1 MSKYFDLNRQS
12 LKKKDLSSPQASD
25 ANISWSFLVEHFQ
38 PPWPEWNDAD
48 LNLERWDIIKDK
60 LRQGLAKASSMD
72 SKTSSYFEDP
82 QHAAVPLPTSLK
94 VASWKRPSEVFS
106 DETLTLYEDRT
117 EVIDLVTQ
125 NGHLMQSELMRWVI
139 SGICAVQ
146 FIALTDPF
154 PVEGESL
161 TFIPTTGSDPWQPW
175 HLVYSLCKAG
185 KGHVHKPVMNQ
196 SGKYVVRLYYLG
208 CWRKLVV
215 DDRVPVD
222 LEGNIL
228 LPITTKN
235 ELWPIV
241 LCKALLKLACLTWTG
256 NREVVEFSVISC
268 LTGWVQ
274 CEESL
279 RKMSKDDV
287 WRFCC
292 SNVSCYKPEEDKYE
306 RIIMKSNRG
315 GNTVTVKNNQQ
326 RHVSSNKSNGQK
338 SSLSKG
344 SSPINSEESHKG
356 VSQVVLFGAT
366 DKRGTFVPDLGP
378 FWSHPFI
385 IYQTRDVPLKGHTPK
400 PPIQLWKRIRWLDW
414 AKRKGLIHST
424 EPVPEL
430 KCLKIV
436 SCFNKWREIVGQEE
450 SSNHFNEYVHGNR
463 ESIMRQS
470 SYTKKGSELK
480 MELLDD
486 VSSLNILSDTNISL
500 RSKPFKKRTGNQYG
514 ARDLTIVEEKESQ
527 FTKTLKNVTNHRE
540 TSVVSSKN
548 DLSEK
553 IKHKKWKM
561 AKNAL
566 VSPIKTVFEGSIDDL
581 RKVHLENS
589 ISTAEEIK
597 SKYIKLNL
605 NKHFSQRS
613 KLQADIDEQT
623 IWADFHRLITF
634 MNKMLLFYKPSHFP
648 FCVKVTDLQFNSFP
662 TKFKGDIKMS
672 KDYKTNLNTL
682 FRVPLTLQ
690 KSRNDGFYIFIDST
704 EKIQM
709 VISLTILPKLA
720 IQMKN
725 LKHKSI
731 ITSYSNE
738 EFEMQRSRKPMLS
751 ACITVEKYS
760 WNDFKINEPI
770 NFIKTFGM
778 KSIMVDMEEG
788 RNVLRVWVR
797 SESAYVAHFMSNF
810 PLFVCHREHL
820 WNVLQR
826 DCEKIH
832 RFGTEVSVKF
842 LALIQ
847 QFGRDEYAKARSELY
862 QVINTLTTTPTSRPR
877 LHVAFFNEMLKV
889 IKTYITSN
897 DELKQCVNALRVM
910 LLRLDLYLVSRKVQD
925 YGTVINPEELM
936 FDSFSVSLEKE
947 QAERASALFI
957 QALFSRNLLNKMK
970 ALHNPNNKSHK
981 AIVEKLRKINDVVF
995 NVNRRDTTVSK
1006 MVWSVFT
1013 ENPSLVEVC
1022 SFKHDLDL
1030 VLNVTEWKASTA
1042 NALPNTWVP
1051 LIHATLQCHATSPT
1065 LCVMEVNCPFQVYMV
1080 RIFDNDSMKEMSRI
1094 THSVIPNYYCQNER
1108 GYTLLVYGWM
1118 EDIRSKEVSWR
1129 MQIITN
1135 KGNLPLHFCSKAK
1148 STMTCTLTKAP
1159 DMGVQE
1165 IKDIYIP
1172 NRKNLVFRCLL
1183 KIKQR
1188 ALLSFRITP
1197 SHNQAKLMVSLKT
1210 VDDKLLAQESS
1221 ESCVVIPAVF
1231 VEMNDQLEE
1240 TTFVLEA
1247 IILDDSWPVKH
1258 TEFPTVKKIKFKGQ
1272 QKQNLSEVRRT
1283 TRSVII
1289 PKLSRKTLDTSS
1301 KRPHDRRTSKSWEST
1316 ETTQDKPFW
1325 HLQVFHGDEHD
1336 HIKLSQDNNQKYIF
1350 QELKKSWELN
1360 DPGRAARGTKLR
1372 RRFLIRN
1379 YLQKTSLGKTF
1390 HSTETLEAGV
1400 STAIIM
1406 NLSSNR
1412 LQSSSYSSNALVGQ
1426 DSERHV
1432 KTARDREEDL
1442 RNLQKK
1448 KEEFE
1453 FLHARLRRGIEDF
1466 STAQRE
1472 RHAKAIRLLNES
1484 RQESAR
1490 IMSSAYKIR

>member
-1 MSKYFDLNRQS
+1 MSKQFDLNRQS
-12 LKKKDLSSPQASD
+12 SKKKDLFSPQASV
-25 ANISWSFLVEHFQ
+25 ASISPSFLVEHFQ

-48 LNLERWDIIKDK
+48 LNSERWDIIKDK

-82 QHAAVPLPTSLK
+82 QHAAISLPNSLK

-106 DETLTLYEDRT
+106 DEALTLYEDST
-117 EVIDLVTQ
+117 EVIDLVTR

-139 SGICAVQ
+139 SGISAVR

-161 TFIPTTGSDPWQPW
+161 SFISTTGSDPWQPW

-185 KGHVHKPVMNQ
+185 KGHVHRPVMNQ

-292 SNVSCYKPEEDKYE
+292 SKVSCYKPEEDKSE
-306 RIIMKSNRG
+306 RISMKDNRE
-315 GNTVTVKNNQQ
+315 GNITTVKNNQQ
-326 RHVSSNKSNGQK
+326 RHVSSNKSNGKK
-338 SSLSKG
+338 SSISKG
-344 SSPINSEESHKG
+344 SSTINRKEINKG
-356 VSQVVLFGAT
+356 VSQVMLFGAM
-366 DKRGTFVPDLGP
+366 DELGTFVPDLGP
-378 FWSHPFI
+378 FWSHPFFI
-385 IYQTRDVPLKGHTPK
+385 HQTRDVPLKGHTPK

-414 AKRKGLIHST
+414 AKRKGLIHSA
-424 EPVPEL
+424 EPVTEL

-436 SCFNKWREIVGQEE
+436 SCFKKWREIVLQEE
-450 SSNHFNEYVHGNR
+450 SSIHPHGYVHGNR

-470 SYTKKGSELK
+470 SYPNKGS
-480 MELLDD
+480 
-486 VSSLNILSDTNISL
+486 VS
-500 RSKPFKKRTGNQYG
+500 K
-514 ARDLTIVEEKESQ
+514 
-527 FTKTLKNVTNHRE
+527 
-540 TSVVSSKN
+540 
-548 DLSEK
+548 
-553 IKHKKWKM
+553 
-561 AKNAL
+561 
-566 VSPIKTVFEGSIDDL
+566 
-581 RKVHLENS
+581 
-589 ISTAEEIK
+589 
-597 SKYIKLNL
+597 
-605 NKHFSQRS
+605 
-613 KLQADIDEQT
+613 
-623 IWADFHRLITF
+623 
-634 MNKMLLFYKPSHFP
+634 
-648 FCVKVTDLQFNSFP
+648 
-662 TKFKGDIKMS
+662 
-672 KDYKTNLNTL
+672 
-682 FRVPLTLQ
+682 

-709 VISLTILPKLA
+709 VISLTVLPKLA
-720 IQMKN
+720 IQTKN
-725 LKHKSI
+725 LKQKSI

-738 EFEMQRSRKPMLS
+738 DFEMLRSRKPMFS

-760 WNDFKINEPI
+760 WNDFKIKEPI
-770 NFIKTFGM
+770 NFVKTFGM
-778 KSIMVDMEEG
+778 KSIIVDMEEG

-797 SESAYVAHFMSNF
+797 SDSAYVAHFMSNF

-826 DCEKIH
+826 DCEKIR
-832 RFGTEVSVKF
+832 RFGSEVSAKF

-847 QFGRDEYAKARSELY
+847 QFGRDEYAKARSEFY
-862 QVINTLTTTPTSRPR
+862 QEINTLTITPTSRPC

-889 IKTYITSN
+889 IRMYITSN
-897 DELKQCVNALRVM
+897 DELKQCINALRVM
-910 LLRLDLYLVSRKVQD
+910 LLRLDLYLVSKKVQD
-925 YGTVINPEELM
+925 YGTVINPEALV
-936 FDSFSVSLEKE
+936 FDSYSVSLKKE
-947 QAERASALFI
+947 QVEISAALFI

-970 ALHNPNNKSHK
+970 ALHNPNNKIHK
-981 AIVEKLRKINDVVF
+981 TIAEKLRKINDVVF

-1013 ENPSLVEVC
+1013 EDPALMEVC
-1022 SFKHDLDL
+1022 SFKYDLDL
-1030 VLNVTEWKASTA
+1030 VLNVTEWKSSAT
-1042 NALPNTWVP
+1042 NALPHTWVP

-1065 LCVMEVNCPFQVYMV
+1065 LCVVEVNCPLQVYMV
-1080 RIFDNDSMKEMSRI
+1080 RIFDNDSMKEMTRI

-1108 GYTLLVYGWM
+1108 GYTLLVYGWT
-1118 EDIRSKEVSWR
+1118 EDIRSKEISWR

-1197 SHNQAKLMVSLKT
+1197 SYNRAKLMVSLKT

-1231 VEMNDQLEE
+1231 IETNDQLEE
-1240 TTFVLEA
+1240 TTFVIEA

-1258 TEFPTVKKIKFKGQ
+1258 TEFPNVKKIKLKSH
-1272 QKQNLSEVRRT
+1272 QKLNLLEVRRT
-1283 TRSVII
+1283 TKSIII
-1289 PKLSRKTLDTSS
+1289 PKVSRKTLDTSY
-1301 KRPHDRRTSKSWEST
+1301 KRPHDRRASKYWEST
-1316 ETTQDKPFW
+1316 ETTQDKQFW
-1325 HLQVFHGDEHD
+1325 HLQVLHGDEHD
-1336 HIKLSQDNNQKYIF
+1336 HIKLSQDTSQKDIF
-1350 QELKKSWELN
+1350 QELKNSWELN
-1360 DPGRAARGTKLR
+1360 DPGRAARGIKLR

-1379 YLQKTSLGKTF
+1379 YLQKTSLEKTF
-1390 HSTETLEAGV
+1390 HSTETLAANV
-1400 STAIIM
+1400 STTNIDADDM
-1406 NLSSNR
+1406 NLSLDR
-1412 LQSSSYSSNALVGQ
+1412 PQSSSYSSNLLGGQ

-1432 KTARDREEDL
+1432 KTARDREEDS

-1453 FLHARLRRGIEDF
+1453 SFYACLRRGLDDF

-1490 IMSSAYKIR
+1490 IMRSAYKIRDRIVSERMEELLPQQEEEYSKEKLSLRKKKREIKKKSRSKSRSPKKKKKI

>member
-1 MSKYFDLNRQS
+1 MSKYFDLNRPS

-25 ANISWSFLVEHFQ
+25 ANISWSFLVEHLQ

-106 DETLTLYEDRT
+106 DEVLTLYENRT
-117 EVIDLVTQ
+117 EVIDLVTR

-139 SGICAVQ
+139 SGISAVR

-279 RKMSKDDV
+279 RKMSKDEV

-292 SNVSCYKPEEDKYE
+292 SNVSCYKPEEDSYE
-306 RIIMKSNRG
+306 RISMKNNRG
-315 GNTVTVKNNQQ
+315 GNIVALKNNQQ

-344 SSPINSEESHKG
+344 SSPINSKESHKG

-366 DKRGTFVPDLGP
+366 DKLGTFVTDLGP
-378 FWSHPFI
+378 FWSHPFF

-436 SCFNKWREIVGQEE
+436 SCFKKWREIVGQEE

-480 MELLDD
+480 
-486 VSSLNILSDTNISL
+486 
-500 RSKPFKKRTGNQYG
+500 
-514 ARDLTIVEEKESQ
+514 
-527 FTKTLKNVTNHRE
+527 
-540 TSVVSSKN
+540 
-548 DLSEK
+548 
-553 IKHKKWKM
+553 
-561 AKNAL
+561 
-566 VSPIKTVFEGSIDDL
+566 
-581 RKVHLENS
+581 
-589 ISTAEEIK
+589 
-597 SKYIKLNL
+597 
-605 NKHFSQRS
+605 
-613 KLQADIDEQT
+613 
-623 IWADFHRLITF
+623 
-634 MNKMLLFYKPSHFP
+634 
-648 FCVKVTDLQFNSFP
+648 
-662 TKFKGDIKMS
+662 
-672 KDYKTNLNTL
+672 
-682 FRVPLTLQ
+682 

-770 NFIKTFGM
+770 YFIKTFGM

-832 RFGTEVSVKF
+832 RFGTEVSAKF

-847 QFGRDEYAKARSELY
+847 QFGRDEYAKARSEFY
-862 QVINTLTTTPTSRPR
+862 QVINTLTITPTSRPR

-897 DELKQCVNALRVM
+897 DELKQCINALRVM
-910 LLRLDLYLVSRKVQD
+910 LLRLDLYLVSRKFQD
-925 YGTVINPEELM
+925 YGTVINTEELM
-936 FDSFSVSLEKE
+936 FDSFSASLEKE

-981 AIVEKLRKINDVVF
+981 TIVEKLRKINEVVF
-995 NVNRRDTTVSK
+995 NVNRRDTTVSM

-1022 SFKHDLDL
+1022 SFKYDLDL
-1030 VLNVTEWKASTA
+1030 VLNVTEWKASTT

-1051 LIHATLQCHATSPT
+1051 LIHATLQCHAKSPT
-1065 LCVMEVNCPFQVYMV
+1065 LCVVEVNCPLQVYMV

-1135 KGNLPLHFCSKAK
+1135 KGNLSLHFCSKAK

-1197 SHNQAKLMVSLKT
+1197 SYNQAKLMVSLKT

-1258 TEFPTVKKIKFKGQ
+1258 TEFPTVKKIKLKGQ
-1272 QKQNLSEVRRT
+1272 QKQNLSEVRGT

-1289 PKLSRKTLDTSS
+1289 PKPSRKTLDTSS
-1301 KRPHDRRTSKSWEST
+1301 TRPHDRRASKSREST

-1372 RRFLIRN
+1372 RRFLIKN
-1379 YLQKTSLGKTF
+1379 YLQKTSSGKTF

-1400 STAIIM
+1400 STAIIDADDM

-1412 LQSSSYSSNALVGQ
+1412 LQSSSYSSNVLVGQ
-1426 DSERHV
+1426 DSERRV
-1432 KTARDREEDL
+1432 KTARDHEEDL

-1490 IMSSAYKIR
+1490 IMSSAYSIRDRIVSERMEELLPQQEEKYNNKKMSLREEKRETRGPQSEPVDRRGRASVPGSGPACPVSGPACPVCRLACLGVASVINEWASVSSVGSSLSSVWASVSSDQQSTPISLKELAGRKGSGHVSPT